1 MAENKYGTQIKF
13 TPTKGWMQS
22 ANFCRKDL
30 FLEQIIY
37 KNWVKKKMVCNWHV
51 NGTVLAASGVRADT
65 SHSPTSGFALT
76 PYFNSKSG
84 HLFSEMLMLLDKL

>member
-1 MAENKYGTQIKF
+1 
-13 TPTKGWMQS
+13 
-22 ANFCRKDL
+22 
-30 FLEQIIY
+30 
-37 KNWVKKKMVCNWHV
+37 MVCNWHV